1 MMKRLVIIL
10 GFLAGSVLTGSSQD
24 TRGKDNKLEAIKIGY
39 LTHKLNLSTDEAQKF
54 WPLYRRYTDEIRQ
67 LKMKSGNLD
76 EISLE
81 EKVVNI
87 RKKYKTEFT
96 HAIPEE
102 RVNQFFKEDKEFSNI
117 IRKELQEREQF
128 KRLRQQQSN
137 RAFLP

>member
-1 MMKRLVIIL
+1 MKRLVFIIGL
-10 GFLAGSVLTGSSQD
+10 LVGCILTGTSQD
-24 TRGKDNKLEAIKIGY
+24 IGGKDNKLEAIKIGY
-39 LTHKLNLSTDEAQKF
+39 LTHKLNLSPDEAQKF
-54 WPLYRRYTDEIRQ
+54 WPLYKRYTDEIRQ
-67 LKMKSGNLD
+67 VKMKNGNLD

-102 RVNQFFKEDKEFSNI
+102 RVNQFFKEDKQFSNI

-128 KRLRQQQSN
+128 KKFRQQQSN
-137 RAFLP
+137 RSFLP